1 MKQIDWKMLAMT
13 SLIFLIPLVLV
24 AIYYGQLPEIVQTH
38 FGIDNEANGTGSK
51 WFTLVGTPLLA
62 LAFHIFL
69 CVALD
74 VTKSGRIPA
83 VKVMKWVMPIVT
95 TLVMT
100 SILLVNLG
108 NELDIRRLVVA
119 FLAGVYLIMGNYMP
133 KDVAGM
139 TAPQSL
145 SDRKKIAYL
154 FIGGGFALLISLF
167 FEPLVSVIV
176 LVGFT
181 ALAIIWSICV
191 GAKGYKVTNK

>member
-1 MKQIDWKMLAMT
+1 MKHIDWKMLVMT

-62 LAFHIFL
+62 LALHIFL

-74 VTKSGRIPA
+74 VTKTGRIPA

-108 NELDIRRLVVA
+108 NELDYRRLVVA
-119 FLAGVYLIMGNYMP
+119 LLAGIYIVTGNYMP
-133 KDVAGM
+133 KDAAGVAEM
-139 TAPQSL
+139 QSL
-145 SDRKKIAYL
+145 RLRKKTAYL
-154 FIGGGFALLISLF
+154 FIGGAVALLLSLF
-167 FEPLVSVIV
+167 FEPIVSIV
-176 LVGFT
+176 VLIFFT
-181 ALAIIWSICV
+181 ISAIVWSMYC
-191 GAKGYKVTNK
+191 GYKGYKMTHH